1 MKCFCMKIPFS
12 ANQLMVVSVFIF
24 CPMNKLLE
32 ESCDLLFRLSSSVS
46 AGLLMNE
53 TLESTATQ
61 HTLLNLWPGR
71 LYNVTMVT
79 EAGDLQSSAAIE
91 AQTGREEEEEDR
103 KEGAIRSDV

>member
-1 MKCFCMKIPFS
+1 
-12 ANQLMVVSVFIF
+12 MVVIFSIFLF

-32 ESCDLLFRLSSSVS
+32 ESCDLLFRLSSSSVS